1 MLRKILFEKY
11 NLLPIPKYTTHS
23 LRNLDRRVTFHYR
36 ENISTNFHP
45 PLKALK
51 FTSSPYPPT
60 STLNHNTLLP
70 TNFHAQNNIPLLPN
84 TRSNIC
90 NNFSNY
96 QNCNSQF
103 ALTVSRKETTRYIH
117 RGWNR
122 IGINILS
129 NDIVPS

>member
-1 MLRKILFEKY
+1 MLRKILFQNY

>member
-1 MLRKILFEKY
+1 MLRKILFQNY

-70 TNFHAQNNIPLLPN
+70 TNFHAQNNIPLLPSSR
-84 TRSNIC
+84 TRAATS
-90 NNFSNY
+90 
-96 QNCNSQF
+96 
-103 ALTVSRKETTRYIH
+103 ATTSPTIKTA
-117 RGWNR
+117 
-122 IGINILS
+122 ILS
-129 NDIVPS
+129 SH